1 MLQAVKATVYTQQGN
16 VSLGKAIK
24 ASGSAS
30 QLLIWFIIFFAL
42 AILFFDWF
50 HS

>member
-1 MLQAVKATVYTQQGN
+1 MLQAVKATVYTQKGN
-16 VSLGKAIK
+16 MSLGKAIK

-30 QLLIWFIIFFAL
+30 QLLIWFIVFFAL

>member
-1 MLQAVKATVYTQQGN
+1 MLQAVKATVYTQKGN

-30 QLLIWFIIFFAL
+30 QLLIWFIVFFAL

>member
-1 MLQAVKATVYTQQGN
+1 MLQAVKATVYTQKGN

>member
-1 MLQAVKATVYTQQGN
+1 MPQAVKAAVYTQKGN
-16 VSLGKAIK
+16 MSLGKAIK

-30 QLLIWFIIFFAL
+30 QLLIWFIVFFAL